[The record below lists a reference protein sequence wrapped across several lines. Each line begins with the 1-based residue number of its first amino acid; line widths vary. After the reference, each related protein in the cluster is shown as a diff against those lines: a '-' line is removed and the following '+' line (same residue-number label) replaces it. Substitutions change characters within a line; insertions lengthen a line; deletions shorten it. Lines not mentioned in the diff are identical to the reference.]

1 MTACPELHLVRLVEM
16 SGQDPLNLLD
26 LAAQSLRNEKASAVR
41 DLEELPVGLFPTLS
55 TAAFD
60 GGHTKTVTAMVQA
73 WPFPCLRLGPL
84 RDQSRTQDLLEAV
97 LDGLELVPPNA
108 VWPRRSKLKVLD
120 FTHDVE
126 HSQLGGVLG
135 GYSCTLCHHSHAR
148 RAGGGQADTQL
159 QRTALASPRTRGN
172 TQRPFPRWFVRL
184 LPPVWVPLVY
194 TPESREEP
202 WRSAPPLS
210 DTGHCPSAIPQP
222 CRDPGDAGAGDHPG
236 AEASLQEYV
245 LLPF

>member
-41 DLEELPVGLFPTLS
+41 DLGELPVGLFPTLS

-97 LDGLELVPPNA
+97 LDGLELVPPKA

-126 HSQLGGVLG
+126 HSNWEEC
-135 GYSCTLCHHSHAR
+135 SEATPA
-148 RAGGGQADTQL
+148 
-159 QRTALASPRTRGN
+159 
-172 TQRPFPRWFVRL
+172 PFVITHML
-184 LPPVWVPLVY
+184 
-194 TPESREEP
+194 EEP
-202 WRSAPPLS
+202 EADKL
-210 DTGHCPSAIPQP
+210 TPSYKEQP
-222 CRDPGDAGAGDHPG
+222 
-236 AEASLQEYV
+236 
-245 LLPF
+245 